1 MKNAAM
7 AAAIMTIIMA
17 FCYGIPFCRAW
28 HIAAQYTILM
38 IISPFLTVCMFVR
51 VTIFGWG
58 LWGMLRDLWT

>member
-38 IISPFLTVCMFVR
+38 IISPFLTVSVCACDNFWEGIM
-51 VTIFGWG
+51 GNA
-58 LWGMLRDLWT
+58 